1 MRTCLDILGTYYIGL
16 LLDILGTYYIRD
28 RLGHI
33 RDLDNEDAELA
44 CANHCHA
51 VPRLEVHL
59 RLYIRTY

>member
-1 MRTCLDILGTYYIGL
+1 M
-16 LLDILGTYYIRD
+16 DILGTYYIRD
-28 RLGHI
+28 TLGHI

>member
-1 MRTCLDILGTYYIGL
+1 
-16 LLDILGTYYIRD
+16 LDILGTYYIRD
-28 RLGHI
+28 ILGHIRDILGHI
-33 RDLDNEDAELA
+33 RDLNNEDAELA